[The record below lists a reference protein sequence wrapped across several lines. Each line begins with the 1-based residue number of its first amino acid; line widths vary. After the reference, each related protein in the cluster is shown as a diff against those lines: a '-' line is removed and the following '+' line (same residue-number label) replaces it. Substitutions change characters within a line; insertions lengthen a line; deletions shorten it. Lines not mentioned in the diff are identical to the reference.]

1 MTGKEG
7 YIPALGFDWLTPLYD
22 PVLKWLFRE
31 SRFKGRL
38 VEQAQIQPHH
48 RVLDLGCGTGTL
60 TILIKQAHPE
70 AEVVG
75 LDVDARVLAIAQ
87 VKATKAKADIT
98 LQRGTAYRLPY
109 PDCSFDRVLSS
120 LVFHH
125 LNAENKQ
132 WALREVFRV
141 LRPGGELHVVDFG
154 KPHNVPTFLISLIV
168 RWFEEV
174 ADNIQGLL
182 PGMFRH
188 AGFDP
193 VEETAR
199 YTTIAGT
206 LSLYRACKP
215 VDPWKK
221 EAEQCPS

>member
-1 MTGKEG
+1 VKSKPADKEG

-22 PVLKWLFRE
+22 PALKWLFRE
-31 SRFKGRL
+31 SRFKRRL
-38 VEQAQIQPHH
+38 IEQAQIQLGH

-60 TILIKQAHPE
+60 TILVKQRHPE
-70 AEVVG
+70 TEVVG
-75 LDVDARVLAIAQ
+75 LDVDAQALEIARK
-87 VKATKAKADIT
+87 KAAKADVDIT
-98 LQRGTAYRLPY
+98 WHQGAGHRLPY
-109 PDCSFDRVLSS
+109 PGNSFDRVLSS

-125 LNAENKQ
+125 LTAEDK
-132 WALREVFRV
+132 RRTSEEVFRV

-154 KPHNVPTFLISLIV
+154 KPHNVPAFLLSLIV

-182 PGMFRH
+182 PGMFRR

-199 YTTIAGT
+199 YASIAGT

-215 VDPWKK
+215 VFHGK
-221 EAEQCPS
+221 